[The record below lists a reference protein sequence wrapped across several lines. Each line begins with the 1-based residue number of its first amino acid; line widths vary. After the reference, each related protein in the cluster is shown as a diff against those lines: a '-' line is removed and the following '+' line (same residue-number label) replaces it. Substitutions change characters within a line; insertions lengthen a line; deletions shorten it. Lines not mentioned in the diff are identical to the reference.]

1 MRLTRDLQSV
11 TRPLALIL
19 LSTSLTFAQGVVAPA
34 GIYVVNEASNN
45 QPVTSAY
52 ASGMLAS
59 SAYQNVITGHAIFVP
74 IVQVLPSVTIWGQ
87 FNWNWT
93 YVDTLIQTAM
103 SHNKVFSLEFEMGFQ
118 NNSGY
123 VNSLPAGWVAACG
136 ANCAP
141 QFRTWSTGGT
151 SDQCIEGYV
160 PLPWMSNVQQFWS
173 ALAVALAAHLH
184 QTGAYGSLT
193 MIHIPGVSTYDEE
206 LRLPSGF
213 PRPASTATQVCPD
226 GTAAFPNVQNDASQ
240 ARWNSLGYSDSAVV
254 SGFTV
259 IATAFAQAF
268 PDKTLGLS
276 LLNPG
281 ATGVVDFPNF
291 TNDAPGTVASQL
303 VKAAGTIAPGRI
315 QIQSDDLD
323 VDAPLP
329 EVIAFANQFNDAI
342 GWQTNKH
349 GGTGAACN
357 STPCTPDGPNSPF
370 LQLLETGSVNN
381 GRYLEVFSADVA
393 AYPQSFAAAAS
404 AKLYPSTAFA
414 SAGGFTRVLAH
425 AADGDNFK
433 TEILLTNAS
442 PDPAPYSIQFNDER
456 GLRASQGFVLELGSL
471 SGTILPGASATIRT
485 AGEGPNTFQ
494 GWAEIFAPAEV
505 GGSVIY
511 SQDTG
516 LPSIQEGTTNYA
528 SVQSADFFVP
538 FDNTNNAVT
547 SMALVN
553 PSTVNTPI
561 TVTVTLRY
569 LGGTSETLS
578 LPSIPARIHTSFDFR
593 TQFPNS
599 VNRSG
604 VAEFVSSSAI
614 AAVVFSFNSTGAF
627 TSIDPVLAG
636 PAGGTTV
643 RNLAHTADGNGFKT
657 EVLLTNGG
665 PSPAQYTLRLNDTL
679 GNPITSGFQL
689 EAGTLTGTITP
700 GEAATIRTAGLG
712 SETVG
717 GWAQLTAPSSV
728 GGSVIYSQK
737 TTLPS
742 IQQGTSTITGTLSND
757 FFVPFDNSSG
767 ALTSMA
773 LTNPGGASATITV
786 VVRYSNGTQETL
798 AFPTLAAGNHT
809 AFIFTSQFPNSMG
822 QMGVAE
828 FQSTVPLSVVAFRF
842 NSTGALTALNAVS
855 Q

>member
-1 MRLTRDLQSV
+1 MLRPIDLKFMR
-11 TRPLALIL
+11 PIALL
-19 LSTSLTFAQGVVAPA
+19 LLCASLTLAADVITPA

-45 QPVTSAY
+45 QPATSAY
-52 ASGMLAS
+52 ASGMLTS
-59 SAYQNVITGHAIFVP
+59 SAYNNVVAGHAIFVP
-74 IVQVLPSVTIWGQ
+74 IVQVLPSVTLWGQ

-103 SHNKVFSLEFEMGFQ
+103 SHNKLFSLEFEMGFQ
-118 NNSGY
+118 NTPLY

-151 SDQCIEGYV
+151 ADQCIEGYV
-160 PLPWMSNVQQFWS
+160 PLPWMVNVQQFWQ
-173 ALAVALAAHLH
+173 ALAMALAAHLQ
-184 QTGAYGSLT
+184 QTGAYSSLT

-213 PRPASTATQVCPD
+213 PRPASTATQTCPD
-226 GTAAFPNVQNDASQ
+226 GTPAYPNVQNDASQ
-240 ARWNSLGYSDSAVV
+240 SRWNSLGYSDSAVV

-291 TNDAPGTVASQL
+291 LNEAPGAVASQL
-303 VKAAGTIAPGRI
+303 VKAAGIIAPGRI
-315 QIQSDDLD
+315 QLQSDDLD

-329 EVIAFANQFNDAI
+329 EVIAFANQYNDAI

-357 STPCTPDGPNSPF
+357 STPCTPDGPNSAF

-393 AYPQSFAAAAS
+393 SYSQSFAAAAS
-404 AKLYPSTAFA
+404 AKLYPSAAFA

-425 AADGDNFK
+425 AADGNNFK

-442 PDPAPYSIQFNDER
+442 PAAAMYSIRFNDER
-456 GLRASQGFVLELGSL
+456 GLAASQGFTLELGSL

-494 GWAEIFAPAEV
+494 GWAEIFAPVEV

-511 SQDTG
+511 SQKTG
-516 LPSIQEGTTNYA
+516 LPSVQEGTTNYA
-528 SVQSADFFVP
+528 SVESTDFFVP
-538 FDNTNNAVT
+538 FDNTNGAVT

-553 PSTVNTPI
+553 PSTANTPV
-561 TVTVTLRY
+561 TVTVTVRY
-569 LGGTSETLS
+569 LGGTSETVS
-578 LPSIPARIHTSFDFR
+578 IPSIPARIHTSFDFP

-604 VAEFVSSSAI
+604 VAEFVSSSAV

-643 RNLAHTADGNGFKT
+643 RDLAHAADGNGFKT
-657 EVLLTNGG
+657 EVLLTNSG
-665 PSPAQYTLRLNDTL
+665 PSPAQYTLRFNDNL

-689 EAGTLTGTITP
+689 ETGTLTGTISP
-700 GEAATIRTAGLG
+700 GESATIRTAGLG
-712 SETVG
+712 SQTLG
-717 GWAQLTAPSSV
+717 GWAQLTALSSV

-742 IQQGTSTITGTLSND
+742 TQVGTSTITATLSND
-757 FFVPFDNSSG
+757 LFVPFDNTNEAS
-767 ALTSMA
+767 TSMA
-773 LTNPGGASATITV
+773 LTNPGGADATITV

-798 AFPTLAAGNHT
+798 PFPTLAAGNHT
-809 AFIFTSQFPNSMG
+809 AFVFTSQFTNSVG

-828 FQSTVPLSVVAFRF
+828 FQSSQPLSVVAFRF
-842 NSTGALTALNAVS
+842 NSTGAFTALNAVNE
-855 Q
+855 